1 MPAISKLDFQQWK
14 SSPVTE
20 AFLSACQDQL
30 KTANDALIRRA
41 GLDSNDD
48 NFYRGYIQAYIEV
61 MELHS
66 DDFVEDDTE

>member
-30 KTANDALIRRA
+30 KSANDSLIQRA

-48 NFYRGYIQAYIEV
+48 NFYRGYIRAYLEV
-61 MELHS
+61 MDLTLE
-66 DDFVEDDTE
+66 DVVEESE